1 MFPGF
6 SGNYAILI
14 SPALGQRTAKRVK
27 VLPAFSKAAG
37 CRAEPYGPKG
47 VARGVGL
54 ACRLGRRWTVPT
66 GHQRPCLP
74 KRQQK
79 WGDGCPPLG
88 VAPRPGLALCAARSR
103 LPARSALN
111 GAHRAPAPPDEG
123 SCVPVARAQDRPERK
138 RRPLRKDFRRKPFL
152 PSCVCR
158 RRRRSWDAVPHP
170 ATFEKVGETFT
181 CLSQA

>member
-37 CRAEPYGPKG
+37 CRAEPYGLPG
-47 VARGVGL
+47 VRG
-54 ACRLGRRWTVPT
+54 R
-66 GHQRPCLP
+66 
-74 KRQQK
+74 
-79 WGDGCPPLG
+79 
-88 VAPRPGLALCAARSR
+88 RSR
-103 LPARSALN
+103 LPARSALD
-111 GAHRAPAPPDEG
+111 GAHRAPAPLPSPTSKNGGTNVPLLGWHRARRRHRACRKLTQSLRLCQGTPDEG
-123 SCVPVARAQDRPERK
+123 S
-138 RRPLRKDFRRKPFL
+138 LRKDFRRKPFL